1 MIISLTFTVFGK
13 WFLSTFHSLYTS
25 IYLAVCFLYKSNT
38 AIIQQPPDH
47 VVLQDV
53 LGPLHQVHRLVSVS
67 SRLIPHLMM
76 IMMRRIFLMLMKF
89 PSAASLTSIP
99 SLLSSTLTK
108 TAWLRLGPGR
118 AGTDF
123 SVKRCKRFNTQS
135 LHQLLTNLGP
145 NFHRVNFSG
154 QGSWAENCSSP

>member
-1 MIISLTFTVFGK
+1 MISFHFSLFVPQY
-13 WFLSTFHSLYTS
+13 LSSSF
-25 IYLAVCFLYKSNT
+25 FLYKSNT

-76 IMMRRIFLMLMKF
+76 IMMRTRRMFLMLMKF

-154 QGSWAENCSSP
+154 QGS